1 MDKWLCHGCFMLA
14 RSVLEV
20 TQTHIHMG
28 VCGVAVW
35 SLVVRVLDLG
45 IPGGAPRDHAS
56 ATQRAA
62 GEKGSASRSGR
73 ADLLSLLMM
82 RKLMT
87 LDCR

>member
-1 MDKWLCHGCFMLA
+1 MWIVHNQATQWISGCVTVASMLA

-45 IPGGAPRDHAS
+45 FPVGRRGTMRARPSAPRV
-56 ATQRAA
+56 RKVPRRVLAA
-62 GEKGSASRSGR
+62 RIS
-73 ADLLSLLMM
+73 
-82 RKLMT
+82 
-87 LDCR
+87 